1 VRRTSMAILYGV
13 SLLLHASLGA
23 GFSEI
28 EPEKEP
34 EEEKKEEPAAPEP
47 TPVEPVVRFL
57 AKKNIPELTSNEKLS
72 S

>member
-1 VRRTSMAILYGV
+1 M
-13 SLLLHASLGA
+13 
-23 GFSEI
+23 EI
-28 EPEKEP
+28 CPQVESTPVLVEEIVVPVLTPEPEKEP